1 MGQIM
6 KVGCSCGFSKT
17 VRIGGGMRDHQTNS
31 TFPHYCESCGLVDVN
46 VMASPLQCSY
56 CLSEKV
62 VAYGQQATSLPSERR
77 GIQWGKFDAP
87 VSGNL
92 CPQCK
97 QMTLEFK
104 GTVMMFD

>member
-6 KVGCSCGFSKT
+6 KVGCSCGYGKS

-31 TFPHYCESCGLVDVN
+31 TFPHYCEKCGVVDVN
-46 VMASPLQCSY
+46 VMVSPVQCPY
-56 CLSEKV
+56 CESEKV
-62 VAYGQQATSLPSERR
+62 IAYGQQSTSLSSDRKA
-77 GIQWGKFDAP
+77 IQWGNYDAP

-104 GTVMMFD
+104 GTMMMFD